1 MNKLN
6 IDTSKDFFADDE
18 IGKTLKQ
25 MIDKINEIVDWVNS
39 QQTKNCK
46 LQMNLLNYRQEM
58 SKNTGKIVWHQ

>member
-39 QQTKNCK
+39 Q
-46 LQMNLLNYRQEM
+46 
-58 SKNTGKIVWHQ
+58 